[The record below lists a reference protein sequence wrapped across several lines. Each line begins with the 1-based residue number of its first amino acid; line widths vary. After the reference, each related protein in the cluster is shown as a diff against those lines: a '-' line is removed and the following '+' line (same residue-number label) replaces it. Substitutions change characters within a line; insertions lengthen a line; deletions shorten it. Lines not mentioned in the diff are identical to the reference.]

1 MPRQMMKPVASCT
14 NIIPM
19 MAGEVKRS
27 TKAMPLRG
35 PILSQTTPIRKRQT
49 MFDVTA
55 AVLPSVLD
63 FLSVGASG
71 AGAKVEKNVVKK
83 PNHAAWN
90 ACMCGFLKLLILSSE
105 ALCSAS
111 TLTWNLRPLMSH
123 GAGSL
128 SVMAHWRRGR
138 EPRVG

>member
-55 AVLPSVLD
+55 AMPPSWSCGRVRPSVLD

-71 AGAKVEKNVVKK
+71 AGAQDQQLQE
-83 PNHAAWN
+83 PAHA
-90 ACMCGFLKLLILSSE
+90 
-105 ALCSAS
+105 
-111 TLTWNLRPLMSH
+111 
-123 GAGSL
+123 
-128 SVMAHWRRGR
+128 
-138 EPRVG
+138 